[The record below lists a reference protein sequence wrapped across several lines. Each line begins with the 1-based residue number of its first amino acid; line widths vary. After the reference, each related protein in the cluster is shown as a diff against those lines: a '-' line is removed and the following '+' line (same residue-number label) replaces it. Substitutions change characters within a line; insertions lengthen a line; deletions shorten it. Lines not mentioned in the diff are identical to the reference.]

1 MQYNRELIISSAG
14 NRKTI
19 TWTKQKIFWAELVE
33 RLKSPLRSSETLD
46 EYLKFSKSKQDD
58 LKDVGGFVGGELKN
72 NKRRDGVI
80 GRDLIALDLDNIE
93 AGQTQNILKK
103 IDGLGCA
110 FVVYSTRKHCEYKP
124 RLRVLFPTDRTV
136 TAEEY
141 EPIARKLASM
151 IGISL
156 CDPTTFQVERLM
168 YWPSCSADSQY
179 VYTYA
184 DKEFLNADGIL
195 KMYSDWKN
203 ILEWPQVPGADKSIE
218 RLRKKQE
225 NPLEKKGIVGA
236 FCKTYNIL
244 EAIEKFIP
252 GAYETCDIEGRLTYT
267 GGSTFGGA
275 ILYEDGLFLYS
286 HHATDPASMKLCN
299 AFDLIRLHK
308 FGAFDDEAKEGTPT
322 AKLPSFSM
330 MSDLALS
337 DKEVKGRLSLEKM
350 QQVGLDFKPEDLSW
364 INLLEIDGAGNYAK
378 TRKNII
384 TIFENDSNLKGK
396 IAYDE
401 FANRGLVLGVLPWN
415 FEVKKRNWQ
424 DVDDAQLRIYLET
437 VYGITGDGKISDA
450 LMGYSHNNKINEVQD
465 YLKNLTWDGTKRI
478 DTLLTEYLGAEDNAY
493 TRAVIRK
500 SLVAAVARAMEPGV
514 KWDYMPILAGPQGIG
529 KSTFLQ
535 LLGKD
540 WFSDSLQSFEGKDAS
555 EMIQGTWINE
565 IGELTVLT
573 RSETNAVKQFLSKKE
588 DIFREAYGRKTGRFP
603 RRCIF
608 FGTSNDMEF
617 LKDKTGNRRFW
628 PVDLY
633 TVIPVKSVF
642 NDLPSEIDQLWAEA
656 FVAWEQGEELFLTG
670 EAKEIAEMEQDNHRE
685 SNAKEGLILEFLEK
699 EIPVD
704 WYSREL
710 SEKRLIL
717 NGNMDLSNV
726 KLMKRTKICA
736 IEIWCECFGSDP
748 RYMQRKD
755 SIEINGILD
764 TFKEWKK
771 CKKAIRFGSYGHQRG
786 YEKI

>member
-14 NRKTI
+14 SRKTI
-19 TWTKQKIFWAELVE
+19 TWTKQKIFWTELVE
-33 RLKSPLRSSETLD
+33 KLKTPVKSSETLD
-46 EYLKFSKSKQDD
+46 EYLKFPKSKQDD

-93 AGQTQNILKK
+93 AGHTQNILKK
-103 IDGLGCA
+103 LDGLGCA
-110 FVVYSTRKHCEYKP
+110 FVVYSTRKHSEYKP

-141 EPIARKLASM
+141 EPIARKLASF
-151 IGISL
+151 IGIAL

-168 YWPSCSADSQY
+168 YWPSCSSDSQY

-184 DKEFLNADGIL
+184 DKPFLNADGIL

-203 ILEWPQVPGADKSIE
+203 VAEWPQVPGADKSIE

-252 GAYETCDIEGRLTYT
+252 GVYETCDIEGRLTYT

-350 QQVGLDFKPEDLSW
+350 QQAGLDFKPEDLSW

-415 FEVKKRNWQ
+415 FEVKRRNWQ

-478 DTLLTEYLGAEDNAY
+478 DTLLTDYLGAEDNAY

-633 TVIPVKSVF
+633 IVIPIKSVF
-642 NDLPSEIDQLWAEA
+642 NDLPAEIDEIWAEA

-670 EAKEIAEMEQDNHRE
+670 EAKEIAEREQDNHRE

-717 NGNMDLSNV
+717 NGNMDMRNI

>member
-1 MQYNRELIISSAG
+1 MQYNRELIISIAG
-14 NRKTI
+14 SRKTI
-19 TWTKQKIFWAELVE
+19 IWAKQKIYWQELVE
-33 RLKSPLRSSETLD
+33 KLKTPVRSTETL
-46 EYLKFSKSKQDD
+46 ENYLKLPKSQQDD
-58 LKDVGGFVGGELKN
+58 LKDVGGFVGGELRN

-93 AGQTQNILKK
+93 TGQTENVIKK
-103 IDGLGCA
+103 LNSLGCA
-110 FVVYSTRKHCEYKP
+110 FVTYSTRKHSEYKP

-136 TAEEY
+136 TADEY

-151 IGISL
+151 IGITL

-168 YWPSCSADSQY
+168 YWPSCSSDSQY
-179 VYTYA
+179 VYNYA
-184 DKEFLNADGIL
+184 DRPFLNSDGVL
-195 KMYSDWKN
+195 KMYSNWKN
-203 ILEWPQVPGADKSIE
+203 IAEWPQIPGADKSIE

-225 NPLEKKGIVGA
+225 NPLEKKGVVGA

-252 GAYETCDIEGRLTYT
+252 GVYETCDIENRLTYT
-267 GGSTFGGA
+267 EGSTFGGA

-299 AFDLIRLHK
+299 AFDLIRIHK
-308 FGAFDDEAKEGTPT
+308 FVSFDEDAKDGTPT
-322 AKLPSFSM
+322 AKLPSYSM
-330 MSDLALS
+330 MSDLALK
-337 DKEVKGRLSLEKM
+337 DKDVCTKINIERMQEVG
-350 QQVGLDFKPEDLSW
+350 VDFKDEDLTW
-364 INLLEIDGAGNYAK
+364 LNQLEIDGAGNYAK

-384 TIFENDSNLKGK
+384 TIFENDVNLKGK

-450 LMGYSHNNKINEVQD
+450 LMRYSHNNKINDVQD
-465 YLKNLTWDGTKRI
+465 YLKSVTWDGTKRI
-478 DTLLTEYLGAEDNAY
+478 DTLLTDYLGAENNPY
-493 TRAVIRK
+493 TRAVMKK

-514 KWDYMPILAGPQGIG
+514 KWDYMPILTGPQGIG

-633 TVIPVKSVF
+633 ISTPVKSVF
-642 NDLPSEIDQLWAEA
+642 KDLPIEIDQIWAEA
-656 FVAWEQGEELFLTG
+656 FVSWEQGEELFLTG
-670 EAKEIAEMEQDNHRE
+670 EAKDIAENEQDNHRE
-685 SNAKEGLILEFLEK
+685 SNVKEGIILEFLEK
-699 EIPVD
+699 EIPID
-704 WYSREL
+704 WYTRDL

-717 NGNMDLSNV
+717 NGNYNLEGIQMT
-726 KLMKRTKICA
+726 KRTKVCA
-736 IEIWCECFGSDP
+736 LEIWCECFGGDP
-748 RYMQRKD
+748 RYIQRKD

-764 TFKEWKK
+764 TLKDWKK
-771 CKKAIRFGSYGHQRG
+771 CKKTIRFGTYGAQKG

>member
-1 MQYNRELIISSAG
+1 
-14 NRKTI
+14 
-19 TWTKQKIFWAELVE
+19 
-33 RLKSPLRSSETLD
+33 
-46 EYLKFSKSKQDD
+46 
-58 LKDVGGFVGGELKN
+58 
-72 NKRRDGVI
+72 
-80 GRDLIALDLDNIE
+80 
-93 AGQTQNILKK
+93 
-103 IDGLGCA
+103 
-110 FVVYSTRKHCEYKP
+110 
-124 RLRVLFPTDRTV
+124 
-136 TAEEY
+136 
-141 EPIARKLASM
+141 
-151 IGISL
+151 
-156 CDPTTFQVERLM
+156 
-168 YWPSCSADSQY
+168 
-179 VYTYA
+179 
-184 DKEFLNADGIL
+184 
-195 KMYSDWKN
+195 
-203 ILEWPQVPGADKSIE
+203 
-218 RLRKKQE
+218 
-225 NPLEKKGIVGA
+225 
-236 FCKTYNIL
+236 
-244 EAIEKFIP
+244 
-252 GAYETCDIEGRLTYT
+252 
-267 GGSTFGGA
+267 
-275 ILYEDGLFLYS
+275 
-286 HHATDPASMKLCN
+286 
-299 AFDLIRLHK
+299 
-308 FGAFDDEAKEGTPT
+308 
-322 AKLPSFSM
+322 
-330 MSDLALS
+330 
-337 DKEVKGRLSLEKM
+337 
-350 QQVGLDFKPEDLSW
+350 
-364 INLLEIDGAGNYAK
+364 
-378 TRKNII
+378 
-384 TIFENDSNLKGK
+384 
-396 IAYDE
+396 
-401 FANRGLVLGVLPWN
+401 
-415 FEVKKRNWQ
+415 
-424 DVDDAQLRIYLET
+424 
-437 VYGITGDGKISDA
+437 
-450 LMGYSHNNKINEVQD
+450 MGYSHNNKINEVQD

>member
-14 NRKTI
+14 SRKTI
-19 TWTKQKIFWAELVE
+19 TWTKQKIFWTELVE
-33 RLKSPLRSSETLD
+33 KLKTPVKSSETLD
-46 EYLKFSKSKQDD
+46 EYLKFPKSKQDD
-58 LKDVGGFVGGELKN
+58 LKDVGGFVGGELRN

-93 AGQTQNILKK
+93 AGHTQNILKK
-103 IDGLGCA
+103 LDGLGCA
-110 FVVYSTRKHCEYKP
+110 FVVYSTRKHNEYKP
-124 RLRVLFPTDRTV
+124 RLRVLFPTDRTI

-141 EPIARKLASM
+141 EPIARKLASF
-151 IGISL
+151 IGITL

-168 YWPSCSADSQY
+168 YWPSCSSDSQY

-184 DKEFLNADGIL
+184 DKPFLNADGIL

-203 ILEWPQVPGADKSIE
+203 VAEWPQVPGADKSIE

-252 GAYETCDIEGRLTYT
+252 GVYETCDIEGRLTYT

-350 QQVGLDFKPEDLSW
+350 QQAGLDFKPEDLSW

-415 FEVKKRNWQ
+415 FEVKRRNWQ

-670 EAKEIAEMEQDNHRE
+670 EAKEIAEREQDSHRE

-704 WYSREL
+704 WYNKEL

-748 RYMQRKD
+748 KYMQRKD

-771 CKKAIRFGSYGHQRG
+771 CKKAIRFGVYGAQKG

>member
-14 NRKTI
+14 SRKTI
-19 TWTKQKIFWAELVE
+19 TWTKQKIFWTELVE
-33 RLKSPLRSSETLD
+33 KLKTPVKSSETLD
-46 EYLKFSKSKQDD
+46 EYLKFPKSKQDD
-58 LKDVGGFVGGELKN
+58 LKDVGGFVGGELRN

-93 AGQTQNILKK
+93 AGHTQNILKK
-103 IDGLGCA
+103 LDGLGCA
-110 FVVYSTRKHCEYKP
+110 FVVYSTRKHSEYKP

-141 EPIARKLASM
+141 EPIARKLASF
-151 IGISL
+151 IGIAL

-168 YWPSCSADSQY
+168 YWPSCSSDSQY
-179 VYTYA
+179 IYTYA
-184 DKEFLNADGIL
+184 DKPFLNADGIL

-203 ILEWPQVPGADKSIE
+203 VAEWPQVPGADKSIE

-252 GAYETCDIEGRLTYT
+252 GVYETCDIEGRLTYT

-308 FGAFDDEAKEGTPT
+308 FGAFDDDAKEGTPT

-364 INLLEIDGAGNYAK
+364 INLLEIDGAGNYVK

-415 FEVKKRNWQ
+415 FEVKRRNWQ

-478 DTLLTEYLGAEDNAY
+478 DTLLTEYLGAEDNPY

-540 WFSDSLQSFEGKDAS
+540 WFSDSLQSFESKDAS

-633 TVIPVKSVF
+633 TVTPVKSVF
-642 NDLPSEIDQLWAEA
+642 NDLPAEIDQLWAEA

-670 EAKEIAEMEQDNHRE
+670 EAKEIAEREQDNHRE

-717 NGNMDLSNV
+717 NGNMDMTNI

-786 YEKI
+786 YEKT

>member
-1 MQYNRELIISSAG
+1 MLVDL
-14 NRKTI
+14 
-19 TWTKQKIFWAELVE
+19 LVE
-33 RLKSPLRSSETLD
+33 NLR
-46 EYLKFSKSKQDD
+46 
-58 LKDVGGFVGGELKN
+58 N

-93 AGQTQNILKK
+93 AGHTQNILKK
-103 IDGLGCA
+103 LDGLGCA
-110 FVVYSTRKHCEYKP
+110 FVVYSTRKHSEYKP

-141 EPIARKLASM
+141 EPIARKLASF
-151 IGISL
+151 IGIAL

-168 YWPSCSADSQY
+168 YWPSCSSDSQY
-179 VYTYA
+179 IYTYA
-184 DKEFLNADGIL
+184 DKPFLNADGIL

-203 ILEWPQVPGADKSIE
+203 VAEWPQVTGADKSIE

-252 GAYETCDIEGRLTYT
+252 GVYETCDIEGRLTYT

-308 FGAFDDEAKEGTPT
+308 FGAFDDDAKEGTPT

-350 QQVGLDFKPEDLSW
+350 QQAGLDFKPEDLSW

-415 FEVKKRNWQ
+415 FEVKRRNWQ

-478 DTLLTEYLGAEDNAY
+478 DTLLTEYLGAEDNPY

-633 TVIPVKSVF
+633 TVTPVKSVF
-642 NDLPSEIDQLWAEA
+642 NDLPAEIDQLWAEA

-670 EAKEIAEMEQDNHRE
+670 EAKEIAEREQDNHRE

-717 NGNMDLSNV
+717 NGNMDMTNI

-771 CKKAIRFGSYGHQRG
+771 CKKQ
-786 YEKI
+786 